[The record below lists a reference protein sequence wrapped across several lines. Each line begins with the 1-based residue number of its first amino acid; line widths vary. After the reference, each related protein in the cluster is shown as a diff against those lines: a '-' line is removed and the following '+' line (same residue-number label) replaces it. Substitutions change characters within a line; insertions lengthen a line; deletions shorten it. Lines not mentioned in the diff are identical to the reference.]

1 MASCFNHSQEHEV
14 ACSSWAL
21 ILAKGRGRTMTRIA
35 HLLRSTK
42 AATAVE
48 YGLILALIFIAAMG
62 AISSVG
68 SSTNNMWNNVSSA
81 ATDNL

>member
-1 MASCFNHSQEHEV
+1 
-14 ACSSWAL
+14 
-21 ILAKGRGRTMTRIA
+21 MTRIA
-35 HLLRSTK
+35 RLLRSTS

-68 SSTNNMWNNVSSA
+68 SSTIGMWNNVSTASTNA
-81 ATDNL
+81 M